1 LMREIIADGHG
12 FATAIFDVQSRLLKP
27 V

>member
-1 LMREIIADGHG
+1 MREILADGHG
-12 FATAIFDVQSRLLKP
+12 FATAMFDVQSRLLKP

>member
-1 LMREIIADGHG
+1 MREIIADGHG
-12 FATAIFDVQSRLLKP
+12 FATTVFDVQSRLLKP